1 MYQCDRRFWLENPPN
16 ILCDYT
22 LLPTDNMSTGTKL
35 NAITRL
41 VLFLSLYLYVIGSK
55 YTTVFLILS
64 LFGIVCL
71 YYYQRETMKTVETF
85 EITGQRYQPPS
96 RAYAPAPTNN
106 EVKAIMLES
115 TMVDPRSAGVIGPN
129 PMNVRNQTIK
139 MLDQINANSLTKPF
153 NDACTWE
160 SMPAGTAG
168 YQSRFENMY
177 KGNDPRTLVP
187 PNITPRLWDRDAW
200 DRGDLYEPSYLNTK
214 RAFDMINSGYLPSD
228 DPDCGYLT
236 AKTVIPADTDYKWQ
250 LVHEFSNDDN
260 HMYNYKILGDL
271 TKGQVVAKRSLTL
284 DNSIDKQK
292 DIQMS
297 LEEKAETIEPFK
309 KKEGCTSCKQAPPP
323 IPIVENFQ
331 PNTYQSSSMNS
342 RKASTSLANYD
353 TSYPATVGS
362 VYSGDVLTRCGY
374 DRDNLMYNI
383 PVNTSVG
390 SCDQRPEM
398 ASYNE
403 ALYSIAI
410 QPDVYYNSQIQEPIG
425 SNIGISFNQTL
436 PITTQ
441 YTDDN
446 GNTTFTNVDPRTF
459 KVIEDP
465 VSRNGDVIDI
475 TDIYDTRDTGYGP
488 AYRGYVHELTGQP
501 RWYYKDIDDV
511 QRNSYISFNDVDILE
526 KADKRGII
534 ADADEIRQ
542 RAAGFIQYVDHEFID
557 RTNNMRIQMQQTF
570 ADKGR
575 DPTVQLRRNPIVRGG
590 WGKK

>member
-1 MYQCDRRFWLENPPN
+1 MYQCDRRFWLENPTN
-16 ILCDYT
+16 VLCDYT
-22 LLPTDNMSTGTKL
+22 LLPTDNMSVGSKL

-41 VLFLSLYLYVIGSK
+41 VMFLTMYLHLVGSK
-55 YTTVFLILS
+55 YVWIFAGLS
-64 LFGIVCL
+64 LLSIVCL
-71 YYYQRETMKTVETF
+71 YYYQRDTMKTVERFQIPTA
-85 EITGQRYQPPS
+85 QMYDRPS
-96 RAYAPAPTNN
+96 KAYSPGATSSD
-106 EVKAIMLES
+106 VKAIMLDS
-115 TMVDPRSAGVIGPN
+115 VDPQSTLVIGKN
-129 PMNVRNQTIK
+129 PMVKRKELIETFNS
-139 MLDQINANSLTKPF
+139 INSNTKTKPF

-160 SMPAGTAG
+160 SMPVGTAG

-214 RAFDMINSGYLPSD
+214 RAFDMVNSGYLPED
-228 DPDCGYLT
+228 DPSVGYLT
-236 AKTVIPADTDYKWQ
+236 AKTVIPQDTDYKWP
-250 LVHEFSNDDN
+250 LVHDFSDEN
-260 HMYNYKILGDL
+260 HMYNYKMLGDM
-271 TKGQVVAKRSLTL
+271 TRPQMVEKRILTL
-284 DNSIDKQK
+284 DNTIDKTK
-292 DIQMS
+292 DIQMTI
-297 LEEKAETIEPFK
+297 ENKAETIEPFNSK
-309 KKEGCTSCKQAPPP
+309 KAGCNTCKQPPPP

-331 PNTYQSSSMNS
+331 PNTYQTSSMNS
-342 RKASTSLANYD
+342 KRTPSGMSSYD

-362 VYSGDVLTRCGY
+362 VYSGDLLARCGY
-374 DRDNLMYNI
+374 DRDNLLYNI

-390 SCDQRPEM
+390 ACDQRPEM

-403 ALYSIAI
+403 ALYSIAV
-410 QPDVYYNSQIQEPIG
+410 QPDVYYRSQIQEPIG

-441 YTDDN
+441 QMNAD
-446 GNTTFTNVDPRTF
+446 GSTTLTNMDPRTF
-459 KVIEDP
+459 KVAQDP
-465 VSRNGDVIDI
+465 VSRDDDVLDI

-511 QRNSYISFNDVDILE
+511 QRNSYISFNDIDILE

-534 ADADEIRQ
+534 ATPEDVRQ
-542 RAAGFIQYVDHEFID
+542 RAAGFIQYVDHEFIE

-570 ADKGR
+570 ADKAR